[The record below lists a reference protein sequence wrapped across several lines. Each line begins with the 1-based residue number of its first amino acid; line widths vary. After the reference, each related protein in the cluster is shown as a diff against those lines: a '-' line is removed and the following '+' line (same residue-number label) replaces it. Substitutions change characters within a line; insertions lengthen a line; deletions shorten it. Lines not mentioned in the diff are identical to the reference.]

1 MEKFIRDFEDDNIP
15 SGPLLNLEDE
25 TPKSNYNR
33 FDHLN
38 DLKIEQTNSENE
50 DNTIEGMNEGQKK
63 FMNKFN
69 KLINNLRLIRKVLVY
84 FLYLCV
90 IRIPLTSRHIMLN
103 I

>member
-38 DLKIEQTNSENE
+38 DLKIE
-50 DNTIEGMNEGQKK
+50 
-63 FMNKFN
+63 
-69 KLINNLRLIRKVLVY
+69 
-84 FLYLCV
+84 
-90 IRIPLTSRHIMLN
+90 
-103 I
+103 